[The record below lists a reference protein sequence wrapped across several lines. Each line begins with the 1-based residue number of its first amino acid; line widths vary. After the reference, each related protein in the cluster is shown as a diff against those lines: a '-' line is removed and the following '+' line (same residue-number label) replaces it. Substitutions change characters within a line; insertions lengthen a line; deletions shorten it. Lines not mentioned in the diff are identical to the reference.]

1 MATFTLYSRCFLI
14 KTWRFLGKQIDN
26 TKRMLAV
33 CKRFNKIEVVQK
45 ISKYTLFKPKPSRRQ
60 QWFWFKHSKIL
71 IPIYVWVALNLIWTN
86 FPRYVLIYLSIIDY
100 EICSKIPHYFFIWP
114 YLFKWHLRV
123 ALYKESSYLRRFRL
137 YFWLSWSC
145 WFWHGSY

>member
-1 MATFTLYSRCFLI
+1 MQRQ
-14 KTWRFLGKQIDN
+14 WR
-26 TKRMLAV
+26 
-33 CKRFNKIEVVQK
+33 
-45 ISKYTLFKPKPSRRQ
+45 
-60 QWFWFKHSKIL
+60 FWFKHSKIL

-137 YFWLSWSC
+137 YYLTFLVLLVLTRFILDSYWTLHSSFVDLKPTFDIIKNCDKDLLFQVCIQVHSSC
-145 WFWHGSY
+145 KKV